1 ISIHSEATRAY
12 KAVEKCRRGRQDK
25 AQRPAGVTAGGWPE
39 GRVQRVKTG
48 EDAEFSGLNEQSE
61 PVFNAVLPTQVVFQG
76 LPPACLRPAGRYLRR
91 SGSARRTRRLCPCDR
106 SAASPWAPNRG
117 YAAPLP
123 ERGSESRSEC
133 RACPRE

>member
-1 ISIHSEATRAY
+1 SSTPHSHWSSGTSAISIHSEATRAY

-25 AQRPAGVTAGGWPE
+25 A
-39 GRVQRVKTG
+39 KTG

-106 SAASPWAPNRG
+106 SAASPWAPYRG

-123 ERGSESRSEC
+123 DRGSESRSEC
-133 RACPRE
+133 RA